1 MLEAGSTIKSVAL
14 PGNGTG
20 KILKKYV
27 DRKGANGEDL
37 YEIMDELG
45 IRGKERKDYV
55 DMIAAKVILQD
66 YLNQRD
72 IKKNTPENQ

>member
-1 MLEAGSTIKSVAL
+1 MLEVGSTIKSIVL

-37 YEIMDELG
+37 YEILDEN
-45 IRGKERKDYV
+45 GKIYSMV
-55 DMIAAKVILQD
+55 P
-66 YLNQRD
+66 YLFDSVVSNSVSIEQ
-72 IKKNTPENQ
+72 I